1 MSKALRWRFDVSAF
15 RLIGRDLITDRVT
28 ALFELVKNS
37 YDANAREV
45 NITFRNVGNGASKTS
60 EIEIE
65 DDGYGMSFKDIRDK
79 WMVIGTS
86 SKRKDIYSPEPF
98 HRRCVGEKGI
108 GRFAVDKLGDKVSIT
123 TKKAGEKKW
132 LTVHIDWA
140 KYEKLSEQSKTSFF
154 TAIDNQYEYTLADDP
169 SKSGTKLAIRKVR
182 EIWSKDDI
190 DRFLKETSRI
200 VSPLVRLSEP
210 FSIHVYAPEYKID
223 DDTDRALNAGETKL
237 ATLSGEITFGEDFQE
252 SFLFDKKTESL
263 GKQRVPLKSFGGINM
278 TLYFFDGKAREAY
291 KKQYPYNHIDGI
303 KIYRDGLITTPFAEA
318 EGEVGKQRDI
328 LGIDKNRWADM
339 FDKVSAR
346 ELIGY
351 IEITK
356 EGNPKIIDATNRQDF
371 TDNAEYRELKEF
383 VLIQLHAIYQYKRY
397 IRSKENSEAERKLTK
412 VSDNLDAF
420 SQSIQQIVDKHPSMR
435 IEFAPAL
442 KKAKTIASSV
452 KTALNTFKSAQQ
464 DFKRREN
471 VYMSIMSLQ
480 EYAIQVTHAVRTS
493 LSRIK
498 ADAEYFYEYFPN
510 PDDEELFKIY
520 AKEIYEE
527 MQVLDKVIDYMLS
540 YSKSNLA
547 FENIDTKTLLT
558 DILNGYALKFR
569 KLGIR
574 LQCDF
579 TSKLTMYGNEQ
590 FMKDIVQN
598 IVDNSVK
605 AMDGSENKILKCSC
619 YVENERIILKISD
632 TGIGVPKERRE
643 WVFGLYNTTTE
654 SAGGAGVGL
663 YVVMSRVKAL
673 GGEVAFVDS
682 EFGDTGA
689 TIRMEFPFN
698 KE

>member
-1 MSKALRWRFDVSAF
+1 MDNSLRWKFDVSAF

-45 NITFRNVGNGASKTS
+45 NITFRHVGDGLSECS
-60 EIEIE
+60 EIEIA
-65 DDGYGMSFKDIRDK
+65 DDGYGMAFEDIRDK

-86 SKRKDIYSPEPF
+86 SKRKNIYSPEPF

-108 GRFAVDKLGDKVSIT
+108 GRFAVDKLGDEVSIT
-123 TKKAGEKKW
+123 TKKAGDASW
-132 LTVHIDWA
+132 LTVHIDWT
-140 KYEKLSEQSKTSFF
+140 KYEELSKQGDNNFF
-154 TAIDNQYEYTLADDP
+154 TEIDNYYEYSPADDP
-169 SKSGTKLAIRKVR
+169 TESGTKLIVRKVR
-182 EIWSKDDI
+182 EVWSKDDI

-200 VSPLVRLSEP
+200 VSPFARLAEP

-223 DDTDRALNAGETKL
+223 DDTDRAQNAGETKL
-237 ATLSGEITFGEDFQE
+237 ATLSGEITFGTDYQE
-252 SFLFDKKTESL
+252 SFLFDKKTVSL
-263 GKQRVPLKSFGGINM
+263 AKQRVPLKTFGGIKM

-356 EGNPKIIDATNRQDF
+356 EGNPQIIDATNRQDF
-371 TDNAEYRELKEF
+371 TDNAEYRELKDF

-397 IRSKENSEAERKLTK
+397 IRTKENSEAERKLTK

-420 SQSIQQIVDKHPSMR
+420 SLSVQQIVDKHPGMKT
-435 IEFAPAL
+435 EFAPAL
-442 KKAKTIASSV
+442 TKVKTITKSV
-452 KTALNTFKSAQQ
+452 KTALKTFKDAQQ
-464 DFKRREN
+464 EFKRREN

-498 ADAEYFYEYFPN
+498 ADAEYFYEFFPN
-510 PDDEELFKIY
+510 PDDEALFKIY

-540 YSKSNLA
+540 YAKSNLA

-558 DILNGYALKFR
+558 DILNGYALKFK

-579 TSKLTMYGNEQ
+579 TDKLVMYGNEQ

-605 AMDGSENKILKCSC
+605 AMDGRSNKILKCSC
-619 YVENERIILKISD
+619 YVEGEKIILKISD
-632 TGIGVPKERRE
+632 TGIGIPKEKRE

-654 SAGGAGVGL
+654 SVGGAGVGL
-663 YVVMSRVKAL
+663 YVVRSRVKAL

-682 EFGDTGA
+682 EFGDTGT
-689 TIRMEFPFN
+689 TIRMELPFN